1 MQKLEVFQSL
11 WGMELGH
18 PTLPERSHDEN
29 FAMAAEAGF
38 DGICLDPSMAELDYY
53 AATIPLF
60 GKYKLNSMV
69 NLFPTKTNEMKP
81 LLAFA
86 REVNAAKV
94 NTVGQ
99 VMPVSV
105 AGAIPVIYRWLQEA
119 EDMGMQLLF
128 ETHRDGILNDLFFTL
143 EAIDAIPELML
154 TADLSHFVVDREF
167 NLPLREREQNFI
179 NRIHER
185 TDCFQGRVATREQI
199 QIQIDFP
206 QHQPWVNLFKEWWKE
221 GMHQWRKRNAVDA
234 TCVFVCE
241 LGPPSYAITDAHGY
255 ELSDR
260 WQEAL
265 TIRRWVKEIWA
276 ELEAEEHRP
285 AAAA

>member
-18 PTLPERSHDEN
+18 PGKPERTHEEN
-29 FAMAAEAGF
+29 FAKVAQAGF
-38 DGICLDPSMAELDYY
+38 AGICLDPSIAELDYY
-53 AATIPLF
+53 CQTVPLF
-60 GKYKLNSMV
+60 DQYHLKSMV

-81 LLAFA
+81 LLEFA
-86 REVNAAKV
+86 RDVKASKV

-99 VMPVSV
+99 VMPVNV

-119 EDMGMQLLF
+119 QDMGMQLLF
-128 ETHRDGILNDLFFTL
+128 ETHRDGILNDLYFTL
-143 EAIDAIPELML
+143 ELIDSVPELML

-167 NLPLREREQNFI
+167 SLPLSPRDRGFI
-179 NRIHER
+179 DRIHAR
-185 TDCFQGRVATREQI
+185 SDCFQGRVATREQI

-206 QHQPWVNLFKEWWKE
+206 QHRPWVNLFKGWWKE
-221 GMHQWRKRNAVDA
+221 GFRQWRERNPSEA

-241 LGPPSYAITDAHGY
+241 LGPPNYAITDARGE

-260 WQEAL
+260 WSEAL
-265 TIRRWVKEIWA
+265 TIKGWVEEIWS
-276 ELEAEEHRP
+276 ELENEAVQ
-285 AAAA
+285 A